1 MVRMKDIA
9 REMGLAVSTV
19 SKALNRSSEI
29 SEATVAAVW
38 EKAAEMG
45 YFSRRIC
52 DKRMKTIGVLLPE
65 VRSHYYAEMMH
76 ALSRELEKEG
86 YAMAT
91 LLTNQYT
98 EDVQPYLAKLP
109 QYDLDGMI
117 VCCDHGFTAENYRAL
132 ATGSI
137 PVVMVAGNAPCFLD
151 SIQLG
156 GGIREMIEHLAQL
169 GHKKIGYLGEYN
181 TEGLYRTVCDLLP
194 EYGVEVVPAFMKR
207 GQERFEEGG
216 YLRAMELLRETELPT
231 AVIAGYDQMAYGA
244 MRAFAEHGIRV
255 PEDISV
261 VGNSSALPDAFCP
274 VSLTT
279 IMKPVEQMG
288 VLAVS
293 ILKDA
298 IEHPKTHIIQNVT
311 LQCKLVVRNSTCPPK
326 KG

>member
-216 YLRAMELLRETELPT
+216 YLRAMELLREIELPT

>member
-109 QYDLDGMI
+109 QYDLDGII
-117 VCCDHGFTAENYRAL
+117 VCCGHGFTAENYRAL
-132 ATGSI
+132 ATGSV
-137 PVVMVAGNAPCFLD
+137 PVVMVDGNAPCFLD

-156 GGIREMIEHLAQL
+156 GGIREVLAHLTGL

-181 TEGLYRTVCDLLP
+181 TESLYRTVCDLLP
-194 EYGVEVVPAFMKR
+194 EYGVEVVPALMKR

-298 IEHPKTHIIQNVT
+298 IERPKTHIIQNVT

>member
-137 PVVMVAGNAPCFLD
+137 PVVMVAGINLIRAPNLKMPMR
-151 SIQLG
+151 
-156 GGIREMIEHLAQL
+156 IR
-169 GHKKIGYLGEYN
+169 KIPARMVAIMRPAMPFSATIPATMAAKAAVG
-181 TEGLYRTVCDLLP
+181 P
-194 EYGVEVVPAFMKR
+194 E
-207 GQERFEEGG
+207 
-216 YLRAMELLRETELPT
+216 
-231 AVIAGYDQMAYGA
+231 I
-244 MRAFAEHGIRV
+244 
-255 PEDISV
+255 
-261 VGNSSALPDAFCP
+261 
-274 VSLTT
+274 
-279 IMKPVEQMG
+279 
-288 VLAVS
+288 
-293 ILKDA
+293 
-298 IEHPKTHIIQNVT
+298 
-311 LQCKLVVRNSTCPPK
+311 
-326 KG
+326 